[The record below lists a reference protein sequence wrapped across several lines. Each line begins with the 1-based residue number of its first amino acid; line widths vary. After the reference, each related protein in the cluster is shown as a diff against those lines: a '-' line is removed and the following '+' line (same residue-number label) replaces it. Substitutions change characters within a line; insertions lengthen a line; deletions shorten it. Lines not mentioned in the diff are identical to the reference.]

1 MHGIAFLLKRL
12 GPGLAPVTPVERL
25 RSAAGALCGILVTGL
40 AMRFALGPSP
50 ALPLLIAPIGASAVL
65 LFAVPAS
72 PLAQPWSILGGNVIS
87 ALIGVAAAS
96 HIADPVIA
104 AAVAGAGAIAAM
116 MLLGCLHPPGGA
128 VALTA
133 VLGSPTVAAAG
144 YGFALWPVGVDSA
157 LLLATALLFNNLT
170 GRRYPHRPAPV
181 RRDHQTADPQPSA
194 RLGFTAAD
202 LDAALAAHGEL
213 VDISRDDLED
223 ILHQAEERAFH
234 RRSGAMTCAD
244 IMSRD
249 IVTVS
254 PGSSWLEAAALL
266 RRHSVKALPVTDDSG
281 RVVGIV
287 SASDL
292 VDKMVWGP
300 KGPRVGLVH
309 RLREA
314 ARLKRPAPA
323 SIEEIMTTPVRSARP
338 DTPIAELV
346 PLMADGGWHH
356 LPVIG
361 PKGELLGVV
370 TQSDLIAALFHGR
383 ITAGAGAIASPK
395 AA

>member
-1 MHGIAFLLKRL
+1 MHGIASLLKRL

-25 RSAAGALCGILVTGL
+25 RAAVGALCGILVTGF

-87 ALIGVAAAS
+87 ALIGVTAAS
-96 HIADPVIA
+96 HVGDPILA
-104 AAVAGAGAIAAM
+104 AALAGGGAIAAM

-133 VLGSPTVAAAG
+133 VLGGPTVTAAG

-181 RRDHQTADPQPSA
+181 RRDHQTADPQPSE

-249 IVTVS
+249 VVTVS
-254 PGSSWLEAAALL
+254 PDSSWLEAAALL
-266 RRHSVKALPVTDDSG
+266 RRHSVKALPVIG
-281 RVVGIV
+281 ENERVVGIV
-287 SASDL
+287 SATDL

-314 ARLKRPAPA
+314 ALLKRPAQA
-323 SIEEIMTTPVRSARP
+323 SVEEIMSAPVRSARP
-338 DTPIAELV
+338 ETPIAELV

-361 PKGELLGVV
+361 AKGELLGVV

-383 ITAGAGAIASPK
+383 ITAGTMAAAK

>member
-1 MHGIAFLLKRL
+1 MHRIASFLKRL
-12 GPGLAPVTPVERL
+12 APGLVPVAPAERL
-25 RSAAGALCGILVTGL
+25 RCAVGALIGILATGL
-40 AMRFALGPSP
+40 VTRFALGPSP
-50 ALPLLIAPIGASAVL
+50 ALPLLIAPMGASAVL
-65 LFAVPAS
+65 LFAVPSS
-72 PLAQPWSILGGNVIS
+72 PLAQPWSILGGNIIS
-87 ALIGVAAAS
+87 ALVGVAAAS
-96 HIADPVIA
+96 QIGDPVVA
-104 AAVAGAGAIAAM
+104 AAVAGGGAIAAM
-116 MLLGCLHPPGGA
+116 MLFGCLHPPGGA

-133 VLGSPTVAAAG
+133 VLGGPAIQAAG
-144 YGFALWPVGVDSA
+144 YGFALWPVGLNSA
-157 LLLATALLFNNLT
+157 LLLAVALAFNNLT

-202 LDAALAAHGEL
+202 LDAALAARGEL
-213 VDISRDDLED
+213 VDIDRDDLED

-234 RRSGAMTCAD
+234 RRAGALTCAD

-249 IVTVS
+249 VVTVA
-254 PGSSWLEAAALL
+254 PATPWLEAAALL
-266 RRHSVKALPVTDDSG
+266 RRHHVKALPVAAEDA

-292 VDKMVWGP
+292 VDKLVWGP
-300 KGPRVGLVH
+300 SGPGIGLVR

-314 ARLKRPAPA
+314 TRLKRTPQATV
-323 SIEEIMTTPVRSARP
+323 EEIMTSPAKSARP
-338 DTPIAELV
+338 ETLIAELV

-356 LPVIG
+356 LPIVG
-361 PKGELLGVV
+361 TKGELVGVV

-383 ITAGAGAIASPK
+383 ITARTSVAGSPK